1 MNDTL
6 TEASIDQE
14 QRINVYEQD
23 YTAKPAVAGVQI
35 LKIRN
40 FVGENGDFSELLR
53 MNATGEAE
61 VLPGFHIRQINRSK
75 QYTKAIKAWHLHYK
89 QDEIWYVPPDE
100 HLLLGLWDVREGSQ
114 TKGVTQKIPLGGGN
128 SIAVYIPRGV
138 AHGAA
143 NFSGKKANV
152 YYFVN
157 NQFNPEDPDE
167 HRLPWDAA
175 GKEFWD
181 APKD

>member
-1 MNDTL
+1 MNAL
-6 TEASIDQE
+6 TDDAIDQTL
-14 QRINVYEQD
+14 RDKVYEQD
-23 YTAKPAVAGVQI
+23 YSPKPAIDGVKV
-35 LKIRN
+35 LKFKN
-40 FVGENGDFSELLR
+40 FVGENGDFTELMRLNQSGESE
-53 MNATGEAE
+53 M
-61 VLPGFHIRQINRSK
+61 LPGFKPRQINRSK
-75 QYTKAIKAWHLHYK
+75 QYDKAIKAWHLHYN

-100 HLLLGLWDVREGSQ
+100 HLLLGLWDVREGSK
-114 TKGVTQKIPLGGGN
+114 TKGILQKIPLGGGN

-157 NQFNPEDPDE
+157 NQFNPEHPDE

-175 GKEFWD
+175 GAEFWE
-181 APKD
+181 APKE

>member
-1 MNDTL
+1 MSILSND
-6 TEASIDQE
+6 AIDTNLKE
-14 QRINVYEQD
+14 NIYEQD
-23 YTAKPAVAGVQI
+23 YSPKPTINGVQM

-40 FVGENGDFSELLR
+40 YIGENGDFSELLR
-53 MNATGEAE
+53 LTESGESE
-61 VLPGFHIRQINRSK
+61 LIKGFHVRQINRSK
-75 QYTKAIKAWHLHYK
+75 QYNKAVKAWHLHYK

-100 HLLLGLWDVREGSQ
+100 HLLLGLWDVREGSL
-114 TKGVTQKIPLGGGN
+114 TKGVLQKIPLGGGN

-138 AHGAA
+138 AHGAT

-157 NQFNPEDPDE
+157 NQFNQAQPDE

-175 GKEFWD
+175 GKKFWE
-181 APKD
+181 APKE

>member
-1 MNDTL
+1 MTQPLSDS
-6 TEASIDQE
+6 AIDPDL
-14 QRINVYEQD
+14 RDKVYEQD
-23 YTAKPAVAGVQI
+23 YSPKPAIAGIQI

-53 MNATGEAE
+53 MNESGEAE
-61 VLPGFHIRQINRSK
+61 HLAGFRVRQINRSK
-75 QYTKAIKAWHLHYK
+75 QYNKAIKAWHLHYN

-100 HLLLGLWDVREGSQ
+100 HLLLGLWDVREGSE
-114 TKGVTQKIPLGGGN
+114 TKGITQKIPLGGGN

-157 NQFNPEDPDE
+157 NQFNPDNPDE

-181 APKD
+181 APKE

>member
-1 MNDTL
+1 MNTL
-6 TEASIDQE
+6 TDDAIDQNL
-14 QRINVYEQD
+14 RDKVYEQD
-23 YTAKPAVAGVQI
+23 YSPKPTIDGVRI
-35 LKIRN
+35 LTIRN

-53 MNATGEAE
+53 LNENGEAE
-61 VLPGFHIRQINRSK
+61 ILPGFKPRQINRSK

-100 HLLLGLWDVREGSQ
+100 HLLLGLWDVREGSK
-114 TKGVTQKIPLGGGN
+114 TKGTLQKVPLGGGN

-138 AHGAA
+138 AHGGA
-143 NFSGKKANV
+143 NFSGRKANV

-157 NQFNPEDPDE
+157 NQFNADDPDE

-175 GKEFWD
+175 GAEFWD
-181 APKD
+181 PPKE

>member
-1 MNDTL
+1 MNTLSDDAIDTSL
-6 TEASIDQE
+6 TDKL
-14 QRINVYEQD
+14 YKQD
-23 YTAKPAVAGVQI
+23 YSPKSTIQGVQVI
-35 LKIRN
+35 KIKN

-53 MNATGEAE
+53 LSENGESE
-61 VLPGFHIRQINRSK
+61 LIKGFYVRQINRSK

-100 HLLLGLWDVREGSQ
+100 HLLLGLWDVRETST
-114 TKGVTQKIPLGGGN
+114 TKGTLQKIPLGGGN

-138 AHGAA
+138 AHGAV
-143 NFSGKKANV
+143 NFSGRKANV

-157 NQFNPEDPDE
+157 NQFNPASPDE

-175 GKEFWD
+175 GAEFWD
-181 APKD
+181 APKE

>member
-1 MNDTL
+1 MDTL
-6 TEASIDQE
+6 TNDAIDQNL
-14 QRINVYEQD
+14 RDKVYAQD
-23 YTAKPAVAGVQI
+23 YSPKPTIEGVKI
-35 LKIRN
+35 LKLKN
-40 FVGENGDFSELLR
+40 FVGENGDFSELIRLAP
-53 MNATGEAE
+53 NGESE
-61 VLPGFHIRQINRSK
+61 LLPGFFLRQVNRSK
-75 QYTKAIKAWHLHYK
+75 QYTKAIKAWHLHYN
-89 QDEIWYVPPDE
+89 QDEMWYVPPDE
-100 HLLLGLWDVREGSQ
+100 HLLLGLWDVREQSQ

-157 NQFNPEDPDE
+157 NQFDPKNPDE

-175 GKEFWD
+175 GAQFWEPPKE
-181 APKD
+181 

>member
-1 MNDTL
+1 MRIMDTP
-6 TEASIDQE
+6 I
-14 QRINVYEQD
+14 IYKQD
-23 YTAKPAVAGVQI
+23 YSPKPTIDNVQI
-35 LKIRN
+35 LQIRN

-53 MNATGEAE
+53 LTDAGESELIA
-61 VLPGFHIRQINRSK
+61 GFHIRQINRSK
-75 QYTKAIKAWHLHYK
+75 QYTKAVKAWHLHYK

-100 HLLLGLWDVREGSQ
+100 HLLLGLWDVRDDSK
-114 TKGVTQKIPLGGGN
+114 TKGVLQKIPLGGGN

-138 AHGAA
+138 AHGAV

-157 NQFNPEDPDE
+157 NQFDQASPDE

-181 APKD
+181 APKE

>member
-1 MNDTL
+1 MANFTD
-6 TEASIDQE
+6 ESVDASLRDK
-14 QRINVYEQD
+14 VYNQD
-23 YTAKPAVAGVQI
+23 YSPKSTIAGVQI
-35 LKIRN
+35 IKIRN

-53 MNATGEAE
+53 LNERGESE
-61 VLPGFHIRQINRSK
+61 LIVGFKVRQINRSK

-100 HLLLGLWDVREGSQ
+100 HLLLGLWDVRDSSQ
-114 TKGVTQKIPLGGGN
+114 TKGTLQKIPLGGGN

-138 AHGAA
+138 AHGAV

-157 NQFNPEDPDE
+157 NQFNQDVPDE

-175 GKEFWD
+175 GKEFWES
-181 APKD
+181 PKE

>member
-1 MNDTL
+1 MVDLTDT
-6 TEASIDQE
+6 SIDAKE
-14 QRINVYEQD
+14 RDRVYVQD
-23 YTAKPAVAGVQI
+23 YSPKPTISGVTVI
-35 LKIRN
+35 KLRN

-53 MNATGEAE
+53 LNDRGECE
-61 VLPGFHIRQINRSK
+61 TLPGFMPRQINRSK
-75 QYTKAIKAWHLHYK
+75 QYNKAIKAWHLHYK

-100 HLLLGLWDVREGSQ
+100 HIMLGLWDVREDSL

-143 NFSGKKANV
+143 NYSGKKANV

-157 NQFNPEDPDE
+157 NQFNPKDPDE

-175 GKEFWD
+175 GKEFWEP
-181 APKD
+181 PKE

>member
-1 MNDTL
+1 MNTL
-6 TEASIDQE
+6 THDAITSSLRDA
-14 QRINVYEQD
+14 VYEQD
-23 YTAKPAVAGVQI
+23 YSPKEKIDGVQI
-35 LKIRN
+35 LTIKN

-53 MNATGEAE
+53 LNEQGEAE
-61 VLPGFHIRQINRSK
+61 ILPGFHPRQINRSK

-100 HLLLGLWDVREGSQ
+100 HLLLGLWDVRENSP
-114 TKGVTQKIPLGGGN
+114 TKGALQKIPLGGGN

-157 NQFNPEDPDE
+157 NQFNPSDPDE
-167 HRLPWDAA
+167 HRLAWDAA
-175 GKEFWD
+175 GAEFWD
-181 APKD
+181 APKE

>member
-1 MNDTL
+1 MSDAL
-6 TEASIDQE
+6 TDSSIDAK
-14 QRINVYEQD
+14 QRDKVYEQD
-23 YTAKPAVAGVQI
+23 YSPKPTITGVRV

-53 MNATGEAE
+53 MTESGEAE
-61 VLPGFHIRQINRSK
+61 SIPGFRVRQINRSK
-75 QYTKAIKAWHLHYK
+75 QYNKAIKAWHLHYN

-100 HLLLGLWDVREGSQ
+100 HLLLGLWDVRDSSD

-157 NQFNPEDPDE
+157 NQFNQEHPDE

-175 GKEFWD
+175 GKEFWE
-181 APKD
+181 APKE

>member
-1 MNDTL
+1 MD
-6 TEASIDQE
+6 IDPKVKD
-14 QRINVYEQD
+14 NVYTQD
-23 YTAKPAVAGVQI
+23 YSSKPTIEGVKI
-35 LKIRN
+35 LTIRN

-53 MNATGEAE
+53 LNESGEAE
-61 VLPGFHIRQINRSK
+61 ILPGFKPRQINRSK
-75 QYTKAIKAWHLHYK
+75 QYNKAIKAWHLHYK

-100 HLLLGLWDVREGSQ
+100 HLLLGLWDVREGST
-114 TKGVTQKIPLGGGN
+114 TKGILQKIPLGGGN
-128 SIAVYIPRGV
+128 SVAVFIPQGV

-152 YYFVN
+152 YYFVS

-181 APKD
+181 PPKE